1 MVAARCCC
9 DVGVDAAAAGVLG
22 GEHGGPTDR
31 SRSRLRS
38 GQRAGASEL
47 PPLLLW
53 PSSDGAANITLG
65 GMAMAGRAGLGAA
78 AAGSG
83 DGKPAVLDVVSPLA
97 AAAAAALPPPLSG
110 RCVCGSMPRLRS
122 LRLMCVFQ

>member
-1 MVAARCCC
+1 V
-9 DVGVDAAAAGVLG
+9 
-22 GEHGGPTDR
+22 
-31 SRSRLRS
+31 
-38 GQRAGASEL
+38 L

-53 PSSDGAANITLG
+53 PSSDGTGLANIALG
-65 GMAMAGRAGLGAA
+65 GMAMTGRAGLGA
-78 AAGSG
+78 GGGDG

-97 AAAAAALPPPLSG
+97 AAVAAALPPLSG

>member
-1 MVAARCCC
+1 MGARCCC
-9 DVGVDAAAAGVLG
+9 EVGVDAVAGVLG

-31 SRSRLRS
+31 SRSRFRS
-38 GQRAGASEL
+38 GHRGAPVL

-53 PSSDGAANITLG
+53 PSSGGAGLAAAANRTLAG
-65 GMAMAGRAGLGAA
+65 TVMAGRASLGGGGAW
-78 AAGSG
+78 
-83 DGKPAVLDVVSPLA
+83 DGKPAVLDVVSPLP
-97 AAAAAALPPPLSG
+97 AAAALPPLSG

>member
-1 MVAARCCC
+1 MVARCCCCCC
-9 DVGVDAAAAGVLG
+9 DVGVDAAAAGVFG

-31 SRSRLRS
+31 SRSRFKS
-38 GQRAGASEL
+38 GQRGASVL

-53 PSSDGAANITLG
+53 PSSDGAGLANITLG
-65 GMAMAGRAGLGAA
+65 GMAMTGRAGLGA
-78 AAGSG
+78 GEG
-83 DGKPAVLDVVSPLA
+83 DGKPAVLDVVRPLA
-97 AAAAAALPPPLSG
+97 AAALPPLSG

>member
-1 MVAARCCC
+1 MAVRCCCC
-9 DVGVDAAAAGVLG
+9 DVGVDTAAAGVLG

-38 GQRAGASEL
+38 GHRGASVL

-53 PSSDGAANITLG
+53 PSSDGAGRANITLG
-65 GMAMAGRAGLGAA
+65 GMAMAGRAGLVGT
-78 AAGSG
+78 GDG
-83 DGKPAVLDVVSPLA
+83 DGKPAVLDVVSPLP
-97 AAAAAALPPPLSG
+97 AAALPPLSG
-110 RCVCGSMPRLRS
+110 RCVCGSMPRLSS

>member
-1 MVAARCCC
+1 MQMGVRGCC
-9 DVGVDAAAAGVLG
+9 DVGVDAVAGVLG

-38 GQRAGASEL
+38 GHRGASVL

-53 PSSDGAANITLG
+53 PSSDGAGLAAAANITLAG
-65 GMAMAGRAGLGAA
+65 TVMTGRASLGGGA
-78 AAGSG
+78 G
-83 DGKPAVLDVVSPLA
+83 DGKPAVLDVVSPLP
-97 AAAAAALPPPLSG
+97 AAALPPLSG